1 VTASDSNPG
10 SGDASPEAGSS
21 GNAGMRRI
29 GVTCRSAAD
38 GRRAIRAIGEWSGRF
53 ELSEPEF
60 QVLWCLRSAC
70 DDGCD
75 QTTIAK
81 HLSCSP
87 AQVSATV
94 ERMRAEG
101 WISQRIASGDRRRR
115 LWRLSAHG
123 QALLAE
129 MLLAADQ
136 LRYPAADAVDCDW
149 TSSHTREAA

>member
-1 VTASDSNPG
+1 VTASDFESR
-10 SGDASPEAGSS
+10 SDDALPELGSS

-38 GRRAIRAIGEWSGRF
+38 GRRAIRALGEWSGRF

-70 DDGCD
+70 GDGCD

-81 HLSCSP
+81 HLFCSP

-101 WISQRIASGDRRRR
+101 WITQRNVSGDRRRR
-115 LWRLSAHG
+115 LWQLSALG
-123 QALLAE
+123 QALLGE
-129 MLLAADQ
+129 MLRAADQ
-136 LRYPAADAVDCDW
+136 LRYSVTDTADCAPGANNAK
-149 TSSHTREAA
+149 EAA